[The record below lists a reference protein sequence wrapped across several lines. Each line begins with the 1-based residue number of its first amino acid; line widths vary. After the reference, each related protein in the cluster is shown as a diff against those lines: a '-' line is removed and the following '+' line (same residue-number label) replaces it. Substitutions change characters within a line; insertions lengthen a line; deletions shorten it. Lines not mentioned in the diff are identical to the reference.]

1 MEKLYRSAGSRQSH
15 RRRQTPVNTG
25 ILIDLYL
32 YHRSLVVI
40 DNYLSSHPLTEE
52 KIDRRLDL
60 EIEIL
65 NNQRLAK
72 QIFQNLRLPVWKNLR
87 EDLKQVF
94 RLAACGSQEN
104 AAAITCNLGKETA
117 TNADQASRG
126 AADYIGRKIRNLP
139 YSPPEIAAVL
149 EDESTRKG
157 CNPGLHFHA
166 AIQIHPSHLPLV
178 EKALRKVFAFD
189 YKEVASNKAILIK
202 PITQPGRWASYCC
215 KRLQKTDKTD
225 GRAIFATKSA
235 SRAGLDLYDRVM
247 TWLRQLPAPD
257 RLQSDLDALIR
268 PHIKSRPNQELAR
281 RIQEHCERLEA
292 MRRKRREQARL
303 YKRLASQSPDQ
314 FKLELIEKL
323 RTASTAL
330 SASNKTLAGCVISTI
345 PEIRTDDTRRRSEA
359 LTERYKGLPGV
370 GEWASTEESYTSRCR
385 AED

>member
-25 ILIDLYL
+25 VLIDLYL
-32 YHRSLVVI
+32 HHKSLVVI
-40 DNYLSSHPLTEE
+40 DNYLSSYPLTEE
-52 KIDRRLDL
+52 DIDRRLDL

-94 RLAACGSQEN
+94 RIAACGSQEN
-104 AAAITCNLGKETA
+104 SAAITCNLGETTA

-149 EDESTRKG
+149 EDETTRKG

-166 AIQIHPSHLPLV
+166 ALQIHPSHLPLV

-215 KRLQKTDKTD
+215 KRLRKTDKTD

-235 SRAGLDLYDRVM
+235 SRAGVDLYDRVM
-247 TWLRQLPAPD
+247 TWLRHLPDPD
-257 RLQSDLDALIR
+257 RLQSNLDTLIR

-281 RIQEHCERLEA
+281 RIREHCEHLEA
-292 MRRKRREQARL
+292 MRRKHKEQTWL

-314 FKLELIEKL
+314 FKLELFEKL
-323 RTASTAL
+323 RAASTAL
-330 SASNKTLAGCVISTI
+330 STFDKTPAERTISTI
-345 PEIRTDDTRRRSEA
+345 SEICMSDTPEPPET
-359 LTERYKGLPGV
+359 LLERYRGLPGV
-370 GEWASTEESYTSRCR
+370 GEWASTEENVT
-385 AED
+385 